1 MKMTHIS
8 MNPLLSGECLLN
20 ITIEK
25 GQNNAVQRLLDEIGT
40 DVREWEL
47 TIEKRKKK
55 RSLDSNAYAWS
66 LIGKIADVL
75 RASKEQIYLTMLQ
88 NYGQSTVISVLSSI
102 EVKGFFKYYD
112 EFGKGTVNGKEFT
125 HYKVYKGSS
134 EYDSREM
141 AILIDGIVSEAQ
153 ALNIQTLTP
162 GEIAKLNQ
170 MWKEGSN
177 G

>member
-8 MNPLLSGECLLN
+8 MNPLLSGECLFN

-25 GQNNAVQRLLDEIGT
+25 GQNNAVQLLLDEIGT

-162 GEIAKLNQ
+162 AEIERMNAA
-170 MWKEGSN
+170 WKG
-177 G
+177 GK

>member
-1 MKMTHIS
+1 
-8 MNPLLSGECLLN
+8 MNPLLSGEYLLN

-162 GEIAKLNQ
+162 AEIERMNAA
-170 MWKEGSN
+170 WKG
-177 G
+177 GK